1 MSQEAAALIQ
11 RTGIQAQAP
20 PQSPVAGVMQSF
32 RERSGF
38 HGNQHCYQQEP
49 QELSR
54 LESYRHHHSQSRQG
68 YEPHSLAAAGMSTEG
83 VGSKDCYGQ
92 QTYPIYTS
100 TSGTQTKK
108 TYRGAKTPN
117 QHLQAGYSNHMGTG
131 YTAQYMSEGHLQQKW
146 DESPQMTQFEQDMG
160 RLESGVS
167 GSSQYLEQN
176 MLAISQSQCHLPSQS
191 SAPTYTSPHQQGLPP
206 NPAPSP
212 LMYPQGHLH
221 FPQHSQPPSSSSS
234 SYMEKCNTMPHGY
247 KGYGIPPNV
256 QYGRQLS
263 NHNSLKQSGYRPQN
277 NYGYQQTPS
286 RSGFDQGSLQGMS
299 GTQENLQKFQHY
311 NQPQQ
316 NYCITDISVR
326 SPEQYY
332 QTCSPS
338 SSHSPAR
345 SVGRSPSYNSTP
357 SPLMPNPDSFQ
368 YGQPPINPGASSSTG
383 LQDQNMLM
391 PPHTHS
397 SPSVNHQSQSYSGSM
412 KERFSEKLLS
422 NPSLWSLNALT
433 SQVENISNNVQHLL
447 LSDALMANKK
457 TSKRNHPKKGED
469 FRGQL
474 KGMEESSCPDNQQ
487 GAPPSDAYTISRSM
501 TAELQEGGYSNST
514 EDQMDRSYYYFG
526 QEKGQAQTQTHS
538 HLSLDT
544 VSTCSLNSADDVSV
558 RSGDS
563 VRSLQSVA
571 SEDNL
576 NCDPR
581 VQRVLTGEEP
591 NSSLRCI
598 RDERS
603 PISVTAP
610 SPMKQESNSPPDIK
624 SSESTLKENFEESAW
639 TERMTDEEETGQ
651 RKLSAVHE
659 CKGEVAGKQEK
670 WLEDEKSASLF
681 HKINKAVLEEG
692 YSYEETEENIY
703 QGLQNKFDSEKGNS
717 AEMDCFSELNHKC
730 NEGTEIKSEH
740 FKSEPQT
747 NAEMLVKTSPSNS
760 GTDLYLPEKEENSKI
775 GNSIESL
782 TCTEGPVDTLEEQL
796 SVLSHNSTEV
806 RDEKE
811 SLTTSEEVINNRARP
826 QESFAEVCSTFEE
839 MGNMPQVNTETA
851 ESFAQD
857 TQHRSNERR
866 SAICDI
872 APQPHTAK
880 IGFSALNEKTT
891 PLAQARDHHID
902 RSDAKVLE
910 PDSPQLPGKS
920 IMHSAPSW
928 ADTPP
933 SPKKG
938 DEDMELGI
946 SCPSAVTPSAKPEPM
961 APSAHT
967 RMFGKKHARGRRR
980 LMHSSVRIRRQLS
993 VEGDSAPPSAKNPSM
1008 PSSKSTLLLD
1018 QLETAHQDISSQTPK
1033 LVTESLPSRMCTRSY
1048 GSQSSPKVCPQERKK
1063 PGPKPGPKSGSKPGP
1078 KPGPKSNLKPGPKPS
1093 PKSISKPGPKPGP
1106 KPEVMPSVKPGPKTS
1121 LKCTGP
1127 TENAKPGPKPALKP
1141 GPKPG
1146 PKSVSKLGSNPAAL
1160 AREIPFKK
1168 PSQTTTESKPIEGS
1182 VPKGRPRGITSK
1194 IKSIKQDEN
1203 VQITKDH
1210 TKDTHCTHELILKD
1224 MTTALTLD
1232 TLVGVVDTTKDET
1245 VGSTLESTLDSSCV
1259 KSLVRDQKSMVLRSR
1274 KQTRE
1279 KLTEVKEQEID
1290 KSAETPS
1297 AMFIHSQ
1304 MQDVT
1309 VDQSCKTKSSNLELP
1324 KQKDVS
1330 TDSLQP
1336 QNEEVVCIK
1345 RKSSLP
1351 SSESKK
1357 RKKGVKESEVKTQEP
1372 PSDTVT
1378 GVCTAK
1384 GKRKRGQHLQ
1394 AKSVRTTLTTDN
1406 PPTDDI
1412 RDMPSVPPQCPT
1424 KTKYLPP
1431 RKGRGLKYEAMV
1443 QKITSPGSKKQPVN
1457 IQPDIVPEE
1466 STLKP
1471 LPQVS
1476 EQKETMN
1483 APEVTHKAG
1492 ESTVSTQE
1500 TQNTGI
1506 QTPRKKRRKWAT
1518 VESSDAP
1525 DVALE
1530 AGSLV
1535 INTPRLAKQR
1545 AIKNNHEMHL
1555 KQRKRRRKG
1564 IEPPESIP
1572 IMEPPHSFSLPET
1585 GEQTQYEEPPTELC
1599 LPLIKPKR
1607 GRRPSLKNKQEDLS
1621 SQNEDDKVK
1630 EKKKPGP
1637 KKKIMNV
1644 LKVVVKKPNIKTKCS
1659 NDLHPT
1665 VKGILS
1671 DLHPAMDNGK
1681 CSFRPYVHID
1691 SSLELASL
1699 CTIVNRPE
1707 EEQMLSQARKKS
1719 AAKMKNVVTVTK
1731 ANSSVMLQGP
1741 LVNKSLIDRCLA
1753 CCLCGKPANYRE
1765 LGDLCGPYYPE
1776 DCIPRKMLSSTHRND
1791 FRQNSNCANET
1802 EVSCFI
1808 EQMNSQSACEKD
1820 AYQEGASEGHSGHP
1834 RRGKRAIREQLR
1846 THPTLR
1852 MRFKR
1857 LLLLQRR
1864 LSGTSPTAGEESSG
1878 TALQKLQIE
1887 AEGKEHWAHEA
1898 CAVWTTGIILVGGK
1912 LFGLKEAVQ
1921 KAAHA
1926 KCSRCQG
1933 EGASICCS
1941 WKSCTQRYH
1950 YVCAKE
1956 MGCTFQEETFSIK
1969 CPKHKVSR

>member
-1 MSQEAAALIQ
+1 
-11 RTGIQAQAP
+11 
-20 PQSPVAGVMQSF
+20 MQSF

-49 QELSR
+49 QELSH

-68 YEPHSLAAAGMSTEG
+68 YEPHSLAAGGMSTAG
-83 VGSKDCYGQ
+83 AGSKDCYGQ

-108 TYRGAKTPN
+108 PYRGAKTPN

-131 YTAQYMSEGHLQQKW
+131 FTAQYMSERHVQQKW
-146 DESPQMTQFEQDMG
+146 DESPQMTQFEQDMVG

-167 GSSQYLEQN
+167 ASSQYLEQN

-212 LMYPQGHLH
+212 LMYPQGQLN
-221 FPQHSQPPSSSSS
+221 FPQHSQHPSSS
-234 SYMEKCNTMPHGY
+234 SYMEKCNAMPHGY
-247 KGYGIPPNV
+247 KGYGIPSNA
-256 QYGRQLS
+256 QYGRQLG
-263 NHNSLKQSGYRPQN
+263 NHSSLKQSGYRPPN
-277 NYGYQQTPS
+277 NYSYPQTPS
-286 RSGFDQGSLQGMS
+286 RSGFEQGSLQGMS
-299 GTQENLQKFQHY
+299 GTQENLQKFQHF

-368 YGQPPINPGASSSTG
+368 YGQPPINPGASSSAG

-433 SQVENISNNVQHLL
+433 SQVENISNNVQQLL
-447 LSDALMANKK
+447 LSEALIANKK

-469 FRGQL
+469 YRGQL
-474 KGMEESSCPDNQQ
+474 KGMEESSCPDNQH
-487 GAPPSDAYTISRSM
+487 GPSPSDAYTISRSM
-501 TAELQEGGYSNST
+501 TAELQEGGYSSST

-538 HLSLDT
+538 RLSLDT
-544 VSTCSLNSADDVSV
+544 LSTCSLNSADDVSI

-571 SEDNL
+571 SEDNI

-581 VQRVLTGEEP
+581 VQRVLTGEVP
-591 NSSLRCI
+591 NSSLHCI
-598 RDERS
+598 RDKRS
-603 PISVTAP
+603 SISVTAP

-624 SSESTLKENFEESAW
+624 HSESTLKENFEESAW
-639 TERMTDEEETGQ
+639 TERMADEEEIGQ
-651 RKLSAVHE
+651 RKLSAEQE
-659 CKGEVAGKQEK
+659 CKGEVAEKQEK
-670 WLEDEKSASLF
+670 WLEDEKSPSLF
-681 HKINKAVLEEG
+681 NKINKAVLEEG
-692 YSYEETEENIY
+692 YSYETEENIY
-703 QGLQNKFDSEKGNS
+703 QGLQNKFDSEKENS
-717 AEMDCFSELNHKC
+717 SEMNCFSELNHKC
-730 NEGTEIKSEH
+730 NEGTEIKSEN
-740 FKSEPQT
+740 FKSELQT

-760 GTDLYLPEKEENSKI
+760 GTDLYLPEKEENSK
-775 GNSIESL
+775 SEDPIENL
-782 TCTEGPVDTLEEQL
+782 TCTEGPVDTFEDQP

-806 RDEKE
+806 RDEKK
-811 SLTTSEEVINNRARP
+811 SLTTAEEVVNNRARP
-826 QESFAEVCSTFEE
+826 KDSFAEDCSTFKE
-839 MGNMPQVNTETA
+839 MGNMLQVNTETA
-851 ESFAQD
+851 ECFAHD

-872 APQPHTAK
+872 APQPHTGK
-880 IGFSALNEKTT
+880 SGFSALNEKTT

-902 RSDAKVLE
+902 RSEAKVLE

-920 IMHSAPSW
+920 ILHTAPSW

-938 DEDMELGI
+938 DEDMEPGI

-961 APSAHT
+961 APSAQT

-980 LMHSSVRIRRQLS
+980 LMHSSVGIRRQLS
-993 VEGDSAPPSAKNPSM
+993 VEGDSAPPSAQNPSM
-1008 PSSKSTLLLD
+1008 PSSKSTLILD
-1018 QLETAHQDISSQTPK
+1018 QMETAHQDISSQTPK
-1033 LVTESLPSRMCTRSY
+1033 LVTESLPSRMCTRSHV
-1048 GSQSSPKVCPQERKK
+1048 SQSSPKVCPQERKK
-1063 PGPKPGPKSGSKPGP
+1063 PGPKPGPKPGVKPSPKPGP
-1078 KPGPKSNLKPGPKPS
+1078 KPGPKLNLKPGPKPS
-1093 PKSISKPGPKPGP
+1093 PKSSSKPGLKPGL
-1106 KPEVMPSVKPGPKTS
+1106 KPDVMPCIKPGPKTS
-1121 LKCTGP
+1121 LKCIGP
-1127 TENAKPGPKPALKP
+1127 TENTKPGTKSALKP
-1141 GPKPG
+1141 GTKPG
-1146 PKSVSKLGSNPAAL
+1146 SKSVSKLGSNPAAL
-1160 AREIPFKK
+1160 AREILVPK
-1168 PSQTTTESKPIEGS
+1168 PSKNTAESKTIEGS
-1182 VPKGRPRGITSK
+1182 VPKGPGRPRGITSK
-1194 IKSIKQDEN
+1194 IKSINRDEN

-1210 TKDTHCTHELILKD
+1210 TKDTHCTHELILQD
-1224 MTTALTLD
+1224 VTTAFTLD

-1245 VGSTLESTLDSSCV
+1245 VGSTLESTLGSSCV
-1259 KSLVRDQKSMVLRSR
+1259 KSLARNQKSMVLRSR
-1274 KQTRE
+1274 KQTKE
-1279 KLTEVKEQEID
+1279 KLTEIKEQEND
-1290 KSAETPS
+1290 KSSEKPS

-1304 MQDVT
+1304 IQDAT
-1309 VDQSCKTKSSNLELP
+1309 VDQSCKTESSNLELP
-1324 KQKDVS
+1324 SQKDVS
-1330 TDSLQP
+1330 TDSLQQP
-1336 QNEEVVCIK
+1336 NEEVVCLK
-1345 RKSSLP
+1345 TKSSLL
-1351 SSESKK
+1351 SSETIK
-1357 RKKGVKESEVKTQEP
+1357 RKKGVQESEVKTQEP
-1372 PSDTVT
+1372 SSDTVT
-1378 GVCTAK
+1378 GACNAK

-1394 AKSVRTTLTTDN
+1394 PESESTTVTTDN
-1406 PPTDDI
+1406 PPTDEI
-1412 RDMPSVPPQCPT
+1412 SDMPSVPPQCPT

-1457 IQPDIVPEE
+1457 IQPDTVPEE

-1471 LPQVS
+1471 VPQVS
-1476 EQKETMN
+1476 EQTEMMN
-1483 APEVTHKAG
+1483 IPEVTHNVG
-1492 ESTVSTQE
+1492 ENTISTQE

-1572 IMEPPHSFSLPET
+1572 IVEQQDPVQTDIFSPPTLTISLPESS
-1585 GEQTQYEEPPTELC
+1585 EQIQYEEPPTELC
-1599 LPLIKPKR
+1599 LPQIKPKR
-1607 GRRPSLKNKQEDLS
+1607 GRRPSLKIKQEELS
-1621 SQNEDDKVK
+1621 SQTEDDKVK

-1637 KKKIMNV
+1637 KKKVMNV
-1644 LKVVVKKPNIKTKCS
+1644 PKVVVKRPNIKKKCS
-1659 NDLHPT
+1659 NDLCPT
-1665 VKGILS
+1665 VKGTLS
-1671 DLHPAMDNGK
+1671 DLYSAMSNNK

-1691 SSLELASL
+1691 SSLEPASL
-1699 CTIVNRPE
+1699 CTIINRPE
-1707 EEQMLSQARKKS
+1707 EEQMLSQARKKC
-1719 AAKMKNVVTVTK
+1719 AAKMKNLVTVTK
-1731 ANSSVMLQGP
+1731 AVSNSSVMLQGP
-1741 LVNKSLIDRCLA
+1741 LVNKSLIDRCLT

-1791 FRQNSNCANET
+1791 FRQNTNCANET
-1802 EVSCFI
+1802 EVSCI
-1808 EQMNSQSACEKD
+1808 TEQINSQSACEKD
-1820 AYQEGASEGHSGHP
+1820 ADQERASQGHSGHP
-1834 RRGKRAIREQLR
+1834 RRGRRAIREQIR

-1857 LLLLQRR
+1857 QLLLQRR
-1864 LSGTSPTAGEESSG
+1864 LSGTSPSAGEEGSA
-1878 TALQKLQIE
+1878 TALHRLQTE
-1887 AEGKEHWAHEA
+1887 AEAKEHWAHEA

-1912 LFGLKEAVQ
+1912 LFGLMEAVQ

-1926 KCSRCQG
+1926 KCPRCQG

-1956 MGCTFQEETFSIK
+1956 MGCTFQEETFSIR
-1969 CPKHKVSR
+1969 CPKHKSM

>member
-1 MSQEAAALIQ
+1 
-11 RTGIQAQAP
+11 
-20 PQSPVAGVMQSF
+20 MQSF

-68 YEPHSLAAAGMSTEG
+68 YEPHSLAAAGMSTAG

-131 YTAQYMSEGHLQQKW
+131 YSAQYMSEGHLQQKW
-146 DESPQMTQFEQDMG
+146 DESPQMTQFEQDMVG

-167 GSSQYLEQN
+167 GSSLYLEQN

-191 SAPTYTSPHQQGLPP
+191 SAPTYTSSHQQGLPP

-221 FPQHSQPPSSSSS
+221 FPQHSQPLPSSSSS
-234 SYMEKCNTMPHGY
+234 YLEKCNTMPHGY

-286 RSGFDQGSLQGMS
+286 RSGFEQGSMQGMS
-299 GTQENLQKFQHY
+299 GTQENIQKFQHY
-311 NQPQQ
+311 NPPQQ

-447 LSDALMANKK
+447 LSEALMANKK
-457 TSKRNHPKKGED
+457 TSKRNHPKKEED
-469 FRGQL
+469 YRGQL
-474 KGMEESSCPDNQQ
+474 KGMEESSCPDNQH
-487 GAPPSDAYTISRSM
+487 GPRPSDACTSSRSM
-501 TAELQEGGYSNST
+501 TAELQEGGYSSST

-526 QEKGQAQTQTHS
+526 QDKGQAQTQTQS
-538 HLSLDT
+538 RLNLDAM
-544 VSTCSLNSADDVSV
+544 STCSLNSADDVSV

-591 NSSLRCI
+591 DSSLCCI

-603 PISVTAP
+603 PIGVTAP

-639 TERMTDEEETGQ
+639 TERMADEEETGQ
-651 RKLSAVHE
+651 INLSAE
-659 CKGEVAGKQEK
+659 NDCKGKVAGNQEK
-670 WLEDEKSASLF
+670 WMEDKKCPSLF

-692 YSYEETEENIY
+692 YSYETEGNIY
-703 QGLQNKFDSEKGNS
+703 QGLQNKFDSEKENS
-717 AEMDCFSELNHKC
+717 TEMDCFSELNQKS
-730 NEGTEIKSEH
+730 NEGTGIKSEN
-740 FKSEPQT
+740 FKTEPKT
-747 NAEMLVKTSPSNS
+747 NAELLVKTSPSNS
-760 GTDLYLPEKEENSKI
+760 ETDLYLPEKEENVKSE
-775 GNSIESL
+775 NSIESL
-782 TCTEGPVDTLEEQL
+782 TYTEGPVDTLEEQT

-811 SLTTSEEVINNRARP
+811 SLTTSDEVINNRANP
-826 QESFAEVCSTFEE
+826 QESFAEVCSTFKEI
-839 MGNMPQVNTETA
+839 GNMPQVDIETA

-857 TQHRSNERR
+857 TQYRSNERR
-866 SAICDI
+866 SAICDN
-872 APQPHTAK
+872 APQPYTAK
-880 IGFSALNEKTT
+880 MGFSALNEKTT

-920 IMHSAPSW
+920 ILHSAPSW

-938 DEDMELGI
+938 DEDMEPGI
-946 SCPSAVTPSAKPEPM
+946 SCPSAVTPLAKTELI
-961 APSAHT
+961 APSTHT

-980 LMHSSVRIRRQLS
+980 LMHSSAGIRRQLV
-993 VEGDSAPPSAKNPSM
+993 VEGDSAPTSAQNPSM
-1008 PSSKSTLLLD
+1008 PSSKSTRILD

-1033 LVTESLPSRMCTRSY
+1033 LVTESIPSRMCTRSY

-1063 PGPKPGPKSGSKPGP
+1063 PGPKPGPKSSSKPGVRPGP

-1106 KPEVMPSVKPGPKTS
+1106 KPDVMPSVKTGPKTS
-1121 LKCTGP
+1121 LKCTVP
-1127 TENAKPGPKPALKP
+1127 TENAKPGPKPTLKP

-1146 PKSVSKLGSNPAAL
+1146 PKSNSKLRSNPVAL
-1160 AREIPFKK
+1160 AREILFTM
-1168 PSQTTTESKPIEGS
+1168 PSQTSTESKPFEGS
-1182 VPKGRPRGITSK
+1182 VPKGPGRPRGITSK
-1194 IKSIKQDEN
+1194 IKSIKLDEN

-1210 TKDTHCTHELILKD
+1210 IKGTHCTHELILQD
-1224 MTTALTLD
+1224 TTRAFTLD
-1232 TLVGVVDTTKDET
+1232 TLVGVVDITKDET
-1245 VGSTLESTLDSSCV
+1245 VGSTSESTLDSSCV
-1259 KSLVRDQKSMVLRSR
+1259 KSLARDQKSMVLRSR
-1274 KQTRE
+1274 KQKKE
-1279 KLTEVKEQEID
+1279 NVTEVKEQENG
-1290 KSAETPS
+1290 KSAGTPS
-1297 AMFIHSQ
+1297 PMFIHSQ
-1304 MQDVT
+1304 IQDVT
-1309 VDQSCKTKSSNLELP
+1309 VDQSCKTESSNLELP
-1324 KQKDVS
+1324 EQKDVS
-1330 TDSLQP
+1330 TDSLQQP
-1336 QNEEVVCIK
+1336 NEEVVCIK
-1345 RKSSLP
+1345 RKYSLP
-1351 SSESKK
+1351 STESKK

-1372 PSDTVT
+1372 QSDTFT
-1378 GVCTAK
+1378 GICTAK

-1394 AKSVRTTLTTDN
+1394 TKSIRTTVTTDSS
-1406 PPTDDI
+1406 PTDDI
-1412 RDMPSVPPQCPT
+1412 SDMPSVPPQCPT

-1466 STLKP
+1466 STLKL

-1476 EQKETMN
+1476 EQKETMET
-1483 APEVTHKAG
+1483 PEVTHEAG
-1492 ESTVSTQE
+1492 EGTISTQE

-1506 QTPRKKRRKWAT
+1506 QTPRRRKWAT

-1530 AGSLV
+1530 AGSLI

-1564 IEPPESIP
+1564 IEPPENIP
-1572 IMEPPHSFSLPET
+1572 IVEQQEPIQTDILPPPPCSFSLPET
-1585 GEQTQYEEPPTELC
+1585 AEQTQYEEPPTELC

-1621 SQNEDDKVK
+1621 SQTDNKVK
-1630 EKKKPGP
+1630 EKRKPGP
-1637 KKKIMNV
+1637 KKKVKNV

-1659 NDLHPT
+1659 NDLSPS
-1665 VKGILS
+1665 VKLQN
-1671 DLHPAMDNGK
+1671 LHPAIGNGK

-1707 EEQMLSQARKKS
+1707 EEQMLSKARKKS
-1719 AAKMKNVVTVTK
+1719 AAKIKNVVTVTK
-1731 ANSSVMLQGP
+1731 AVSNSSVMLQGP
-1741 LVNKSLIDRCLA
+1741 LVNKSLIDRSLT
-1753 CCLCGKPANYRE
+1753 CCLCGKPANFRE

-1776 DCIPRKMLSSTHRND
+1776 DCVPRKMLSSTHRND

-1802 EVSCFI
+1802 EVSCI
-1808 EQMNSQSACEKD
+1808 TEQMNSQSACEKD
-1820 AYQEGASEGHSGHP
+1820 VYQEGASEGHSGHP
-1834 RRGKRAIREQLR
+1834 RRGKRAVREQFR
-1846 THPTLR
+1846 TRPTLR

-1857 LLLLQRR
+1857 LLLLQRK
-1864 LSGTSPTAGEESSG
+1864 LSGTSPNAGEGGSG
-1878 TALQKLQIE
+1878 TALKKLQME
-1887 AEGKEHWAHEA
+1887 AEVKEHWAHEA
-1898 CAVWTTGIILVGGK
+1898 CAVWTTGIILVGDK

-1956 MGCTFQEETFSIK
+1956 MGCTFQEETFSIR
-1969 CPKHKVSR
+1969 CPKHKAM